1 VARREERG
9 KRVGGQRAGRIHR
22 TAVTGW
28 AAIAVAA
35 ILAAGCTAESS
46 EASSATS
53 EVAASGAVTVAA
65 VEESASMLDDLVA
78 DVMERTGIPGVAVG
92 VVAEDQVVLTEGWG
106 VRERGKP
113 DTVDADTVFQLASL
127 SKPLSSTV
135 VSGLVGQGAL
145 DWDTPVSEIEADF
158 ALSDPYVTD
167 NVTVEDFY
175 AHRSGLPGNA
185 GNDLEVLGFDQAT
198 ILDRLRFLPLDPFRA
213 TYHYSNFGM
222 TTGGVAA
229 ATAAGTTLPDAAD
242 QLLFEPAGMGSSSF
256 RYADFVA
263 KGNRASLHAKVG
275 DGFAPN
281 FVRQPDAQAPAGGAS
296 SNVED
301 LGTWMRLQL
310 ADGALGGE
318 QLIDADAL
326 ARAHTAHMNT
336 ALGSDPLPSPE
347 RKPGLYGLGF
357 NVGTDDFGHGNVV
370 WGHSGAFTHG
380 AGTTVRLIPELGLG
394 VVVLTNAAPVGAA
407 EAIADG
413 YIDRLLNGPS
423 ERDWT
428 ATWTERFAPLLQV
441 PPIPEP
447 ADPTPAGAA
456 DDYVGTYRNDYFG
469 EVRVEARGDTLVML
483 AGPGLVNAYDL
494 EHYDADTFL
503 WIDSPEVEG
512 YKAPLEFEVAPSGS
526 AAALV
531 LGEAAT
537 AESWNTLQRAR

>member
-1 VARREERG
+1 
-9 KRVGGQRAGRIHR
+9 
-22 TAVTGW
+22 VTGHHRPRRHR
-28 AAIAVAA
+28 AAIVGAA
-35 ILAAGCTAESS
+35 ALAAASLLETSCTSDSS
-46 EASSATS
+46 EASSPTTEAPADATVTAAQVADS
-53 EVAASGAVTVAA
+53 AEV
-65 VEESASMLDDLVA
+65 LDDVVA
-78 DVMERTGIPGVAVG
+78 DVMARTGIPGVAVG

-106 VRERGKP
+106 VREEGRP
-113 DTVDADTVFQLASL
+113 DTVDAETVFQLASL

-135 VSGLVGQGAL
+135 VAGLVGEGAL
-145 DWDTPVSEIEADF
+145 DWDTPVSEIEPDF
-158 ALSDPYVTD
+158 ELSDPYVTEH
-167 NVTVEDFY
+167 VTVEDLY

-198 ILDRLRFLPLDPFRA
+198 ILERLRFLPLDPFRA

-242 QLLFEPAGMGSSSF
+242 ELLFGPADMGSTSF

-263 KGNRASLHAKVG
+263 EDNRASLHAKVG

-281 FVRQPDAQAPAGGAS
+281 FERQPDAQAPAGGAS

-310 ADGALGGE
+310 DDGSLDGE

-326 ARAHTAHMNT
+326 ARAHTVHMNT
-336 ALGSDPLPSPE
+336 AAGQDPVPNPAG
-347 RKPGLYGLGF
+347 KPGLYGLGF
-357 NVGTDDFGHGNVV
+357 NVGTDDFGQGNVV

-380 AGTTVRLIPELGLG
+380 AGTTMRLIPALGLG
-394 VVVLTNAAPVGAA
+394 VVVLTNSAPVGAA

-428 ATWTERFAPLLQV
+428 DTWTTRFAPLLQV
-441 PPIPEP
+441 PEVPEP
-447 ADPTPAGAA
+447 TNPTPARPA
-456 DDYVGTYRNDYFG
+456 DDYEGTYRNDYYG
-469 EVRVEARGDTLVML
+469 EVRVEERSGSLVML

-494 EHYDADTFL
+494 EHHDADVFL
-503 WIDSPEVEG
+503 WVDSPEVEG
-512 YKAPLEFEVAPSGS
+512 YKAPLEFEVGSSGT
-526 AAALV
+526 ATALV
-531 LGEAAT
+531 IGEAAT
-537 AESWNTLQRAR
+537 AENWNTHQRVR